1 MAKYVLTKPIM
12 GTTKLPV
19 GSTVELTKAQAETPF
34 YRNRVRPKDGDV
46 ILTPATP
53 SEPAT
58 DKKEEPAKDVTPSV
72 PAGGSPWATPTK

>member
-1 MAKYVLTKPIM
+1 MAKSKYVLIKPVM

-34 YRNRVRPKDGDV
+34 YRNRVRPKDGEV
-46 ILTPATP
+46 ALTPATP
-53 SEPAT
+53 SATEEP
-58 DKKEEPAKDVTPSV
+58 KKEEPATPSA